1 MDRIPDFGEPAL
13 IHTFTNPV
21 RSSRPAATLQKRHP
35 ADLRI
40 LSWNVLRDAPLN
52 DRQRERFGNV
62 LRATQPDIVCF
73 QELYTAST
81 PWAIRLVDEFLPLD
95 ADQGFWTAR
104 KQSDCITVSR
114 FPITDTVAVDNN
126 LITEID
132 TSGLLG
138 RRSWI
143 LNAHTPCCDDQ
154 EGRLR
159 ETDNFMR
166 LLRQR
171 MEQAR
176 DSGEEP
182 FAVFLVGDMNTGS
195 SEREMLTMTEGLI
208 FNTATDGPAFSPDWD
223 DSGLTDVAAL
233 HTHDRRIDTWRSLG
247 NRANISRLDYIFYSD
262 SLVMPA
268 RSYVLNTRLV
278 PASFRDANALSV
290 LDTEGSDH
298 LPLVADFRPLTL
310 DPPFEATPAD
320 GSGWLADTWMGPL
333 YHLDFPPLFSSR
345 HGWLYQVEGRTGPGH
360 WFYHF
365 ERGWLWLVPEFYP
378 WAFAERSANWQIL

>member
-1 MDRIPDFGEPAL
+1 
-13 IHTFTNPV
+13 
-21 RSSRPAATLQKRHP
+21 
-35 ADLRI
+35 
-40 LSWNVLRDAPLN
+40 
-52 DRQRERFGNV
+52 
-62 LRATQPDIVCF
+62 
-73 QELYTAST
+73 
-81 PWAIRLVDEFLPLD
+81 
-95 ADQGFWTAR
+95 
-104 KQSDCITVSR
+104 
-114 FPITDTVAVDNN
+114 
-126 LITEID
+126 
-132 TSGLLG
+132 
-138 RRSWI
+138 
-143 LNAHTPCCDDQ
+143 
-154 EGRLR
+154 
-159 ETDNFMR
+159 MR

-247 NRANISRLDYIFYSD
+247 NRSNISRLDYIFYSD

-268 RSYVLNTRLV
+268 RSYVLDTRLV
-278 PASFRDANALSV
+278 PSDFRDANALSI

-310 DPPFEATPAD
+310 DPPFEDTPAD

-333 YHLDFPPLFSSR
+333 YHLDFPYLFSIR
-345 HGWLYQVEGRTGPGH
+345 HGWLYQVEGSTGPGH

-365 ERGWLWLVPEFYP
+365 EQGWLWLVPAFYP
-378 WAFAERSANWQIL
+378 WAFAERSATWQIL